1 MPRPV
6 PSLTPFAVALGGIPA
21 GLIVALV
28 WLDSGG
34 YEGYRPELSELTGE
48 ATLVAAGV
56 ALLFGYWS
64 GVRIPAETDRS
75 ALGRRLLLVLA
86 GGTVLTLLTLLTND
100 LLYRYVVPL
109 DADLTN
115 SRPWSTLRWLA
126 AVAGPALVGAF
137 GYGLGLRRRP
147 QAAPPDTTRPP
158 SGRRWLLVA
167 AVVGVGGLWAVP
179 EFVRVGAELATARFV
194 PAGAAT
200 VASGQRTTV
209 PLGPGRHAVFRLY
222 GGDLSAGQCTLTDA
236 AGDRL
241 PFSEPSVLF
250 TDNNDSI
257 VTVLLGTFDVPVA
270 GQVTVECRGGP
281 YETYQVGGLPEVR
294 GPLPALVYGPTVLPP
309 LIGVLPGVLLAAGWL
324 LARAA
329 AARRR
334 VRA

>member
-1 MPRPV
+1 MSRPV

-28 WLDSGG
+28 WLDSGS
-34 YEGYRPELSELTGE
+34 YEGYRPELSELTGA

-56 ALLFGYWS
+56 ALLFGYRY
-64 GVRIPAETDRS
+64 GIRVPAETDRS

-86 GGTVLTLLTLLTND
+86 GGTVLTLLTLLVND

-115 SRPWSTLRWLA
+115 NRPWSILRWLA

-147 QAAPPDTTRPP
+147 TATPPDNRVRPP
-158 SGRRWLLVA
+158 SGRRWVLVA
-167 AVVGVGGLWAVP
+167 ALGLAGLWAVP
-179 EFVRVGAELATARFV
+179 EFVRVGAELATGRFV

-200 VASGQRTTV
+200 VASGARTAV

-222 GGDLSAGQCTLTDA
+222 GDDLSAGQCTLTDA
-236 AGDRL
+236 GGGRL
-241 PFSEPSVLF
+241 RLSEPSVLF
-250 TDNNDSI
+250 TDNSDSI
-257 VTVLLGTFDVPVA
+257 VTVLLGTFDVPAA
-270 GQVTVECRGGP
+270 GPVTVDCRGGP

-294 GPLPALVYGPTVLPP
+294 GPLPALVYGPTALPP
-309 LIGVLPGVLLAAGWL
+309 LIGLLPGVLLATGWL
-324 LARAA
+324 LAGAVRK
-329 AARRR
+329 R
-334 VRA
+334 VSA